1 MTRPESQ
8 SDPARS
14 SPPLEPGRIA
24 RAQRGSDQAGWIR
37 WLPGLQTLR
46 SYQSAWLRHDIV
58 AGLVLT
64 TMLVPVGIA
73 YAVASGVPGIYGLY
87 ATIIPLL
94 AYALFGPS
102 RILVLG
108 PDSSL
113 AAVILAVVLPLSGG
127 DPTRAIALAAMMA
140 IVSGTVCILAG
151 VARLGFVTELLSK
164 PIRYGYMNG
173 IALTVLIS
181 QLPKIFGFSIESDGP
196 VRNLLAIARAVLDD
210 RANWTAFLVGAGT
223 LAVILLLKGS
233 KRVPGILIAVVGA
246 TIVVGAL
253 DLAAR
258 AGVSVLGS
266 LPQGLPAFAI
276 PWITS
281 ADIGPVLVGGLAVA
295 LVSFADTS
303 VLSRSFAARTK
314 TYVDPNQEMVGL
326 GAANVAAGFFQG
338 FPISSSSSRTPVA
351 EAAGARTQLTGVV
364 GALSV
369 ALLLLVAPDLL
380 QHLPSSALAA
390 VVIASAI
397 GLIEVT
403 DLGRIFRI
411 QRWEFWLSIVC
422 TVGVAVFGAIPG
434 IGLAI
439 VIAVIEFL
447 WDGWRPYSAV
457 LGRAEGLEGYHDIQR
472 YPDARLIPG
481 LVLFRWDA
489 PLFFANAEL
498 FRDRVLDAVA
508 ASPTPV
514 RWVVVA
520 AEPVTS
526 VDVTAA
532 DIVAELDETLDAAGI
547 ELCFA
552 EMKDPVK
559 DKLKRFGLFLRLGQ
573 ETFFPTVE
581 AAISRYLETHPSAA
595 EHLQVE
601 QVRREQSLTRR
612 VLDPTNLRD
621 SHRIPEGLAG
631 NVAKRLH
638 CKVRETQENSMKQE
652 AIDRGV
658 SLAALALTSSSNCAC
673 LGARSVSPL

>member
-1 MTRPESQ
+1 MPDH
-8 SDPARS
+8 DPSAH
-14 SPPLEPGRIA
+14 SPQPHRIVRRQKA
-24 RAQRGSDQAGWIR
+24 SDQPGWIR

-46 SYQSAWLRHDIV
+46 SYEWAWLRHDIV

-87 ATIIPLL
+87 ATIVPLL

-102 RILVLG
+102 RIMVLG

-113 AAVILAVVLPLSGG
+113 AAVILAVILPLSGG
-127 DPTRAIALAAMMA
+127 DPMRAVALAGMMA
-140 IVSGTVCILAG
+140 VVSGTVCILAG
-151 VARLGFVTELLSK
+151 VARLGFITELLSK

-181 QLPKIFGFSIESDGP
+181 QLPKLFGFSIQSEGP
-196 VRNLLAIARAVLDD
+196 LQDLWAITTSVLDG
-210 RANWTAFLVGAGT
+210 RTNGTAFMVGAGT

-233 KRVPGILIAVVGA
+233 QRVPGILIAVVGA
-246 TIVVGAL
+246 TLIVGAL
-253 DLAAR
+253 DLDAR
-258 AGVSVLGS
+258 AQVSVLGA

-276 PWITS
+276 PWITY

-303 VLSRSFAARTK
+303 VLSRSYAARTG
-314 TYVDPNQEMVGL
+314 TYVNPNQEMVGL
-326 GAANVAAGFFQG
+326 GAANLAAGFFQG

-364 GALSV
+364 GAISV
-369 ALLLLVAPDLL
+369 ALLLMLAPNLL
-380 QHLPSSALAA
+380 KHLPSSALAA

-397 GLIEVT
+397 GLIEVA
-403 DLGRIFRI
+403 DLRRILRI
-411 QRWEFWLSIVC
+411 QRWEFWLSIAC
-422 TVGVAVFGAIPG
+422 TVGVAVLGAIPG

-439 VIAVIEFL
+439 LAAVIEFL
-447 WDGWRPYSAV
+447 WDGWRPHFAV
-457 LGRAEGLEGYHDIQR
+457 LGRADGVKGYHDIKR
-472 YPDARLIPG
+472 YPGARLIPG

-498 FRDRVLDAVA
+498 FRDRVLDAA
-508 ASPTPV
+508 SDSPTPV
-514 RWVVVA
+514 QWLVVA

-532 DIVAELDETLDAAGI
+532 DVLSELHETLRGAGI

-559 DKLKRFGLFLRLGQ
+559 DKLKRFGLFARLGDKV
-573 ETFFPTVE
+573 FFPTVG
-581 AAISRYLETHPSAA
+581 AAVASYLASHAVDWQDWED
-595 EHLQVE
+595 
-601 QVRREQSLTRR
+601 RR
-612 VLDPTNLRD
+612 P
-621 SHRIPEGLAG
+621 
-631 NVAKRLH
+631 
-638 CKVRETQENSMKQE
+638 
-652 AIDRGV
+652 
-658 SLAALALTSSSNCAC
+658 
-673 LGARSVSPL
+673 